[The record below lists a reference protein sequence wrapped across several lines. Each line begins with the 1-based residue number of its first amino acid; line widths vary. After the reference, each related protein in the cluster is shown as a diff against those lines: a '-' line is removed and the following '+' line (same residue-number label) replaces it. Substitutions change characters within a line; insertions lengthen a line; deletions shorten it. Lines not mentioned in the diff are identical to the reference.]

1 MSNVTDLQR
10 ELAEV
15 GAAMFTARDYRPGRV
30 THSVFFKLLPGM
42 GTDVR
47 ESVLQRFLS
56 LRDSTRDDGETYI
69 SSVEG
74 GLQMSA
80 EDHDPVGFDLG
91 FVMTFAS
98 LGDRN
103 YYVGAPVVTDPR
115 FFDPMHAAFKEYV
128 SSVIAPAGVLVFD
141 TFRAEEQRATSH
153 EAN

>member
-1 MSNVTDLQR
+1 MSNLTDLR
-10 ELAEV
+10 LELAEV
-15 GAAMFTARDYRPGRV
+15 GAARFTARDYRPGLV
-30 THSVFFKLLPGM
+30 THSVFFKLLPGV
-42 GTDVR
+42 GADAR

-74 GLQMSA
+74 GTQVSA

-103 YYVGAPVVTDPR
+103 YYVGTPVVTDPQY
-115 FFDPMHAAFKEYV
+115 FDPVHAAFKDFV
-128 SSVIAPAGVLVFD
+128 SSMVAPGGVLVFD
-141 TFRAEEQRATSH
+141 SFRPEEA
-153 EAN
+153 